1 MEQRFKNNS
10 TDRGMKSIE
19 SFEKKGSKILQS
31 NGFFQD
37 LCSLMKNNE
46 FRQFYTTYFNDWS
59 EIQCMIFYM
68 KLYSTIQYEYSKRYN
83 EEITDTLMTY
93 MLHKIMT
100 TSETRK
106 YAFDL
111 FQNYKDIDHK
121 QTQEF
126 RNLLTF

>member
-1 MEQRFKNNS
+1 
-10 TDRGMKSIE
+10 MKSIE

-46 FRQFYTTYFNDWS
+46 FRHFYTTYFNDWS